1 MKFCSPLLVVTNMER
16 SRAFYREVFGLRVI
30 SDFGANITFTGGLS
44 LQTKESWE
52 NFIHKPADEI
62 TFGGNDAEMYFE
74 EDNLDAF
81 LVRLDGLEGIE
92 YVHPLQEHGWGQ
104 RAVRIYDPDAHIIEI
119 GESMRVVCKRFL
131 DEGMTPKQVA
141 ERTQMPERFIR
152 NCMK

>member
-62 TFGGNDAEMYFE
+62 MFGGNDAEMYFE

-104 RAVRIYDPDAHIIEI
+104 RAVRIYDPDGHIIEI

-131 DEGMTPKQVA
+131 DEGMTPEQVA

-152 NCMK
+152 NCME

>member
-1 MKFCSPLLVVTNMER
+1 MKFCSPLLVVTDLAR

-52 NFIHKPADEI
+52 SFIHKPASEI
-62 TFGGNDAEMYFE
+62 TFGGNDAELYFE
-74 EDNLDAF
+74 EDDLDTF
-81 LVRLDGLEGIE
+81 LGRLGGIDGIE
-92 YVHPLQEHGWGQ
+92 YVHPPQEHGWGQ
-104 RAVRIYDPDAHIIEI
+104 RVVRIYDPDRHIIEV

-131 DEGMTPKQVA
+131 DAGMTPGQVA